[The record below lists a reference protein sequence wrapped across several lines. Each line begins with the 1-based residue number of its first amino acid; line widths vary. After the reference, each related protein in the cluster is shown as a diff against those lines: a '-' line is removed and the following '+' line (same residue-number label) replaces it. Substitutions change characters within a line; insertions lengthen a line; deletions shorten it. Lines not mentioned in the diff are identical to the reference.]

1 MAENR
6 VFLLGSGF
14 SKAVSREM
22 PLMDGLSTAIVNRL
36 REMGRAETDTPG
48 ISSPLASKKNFEQWL
63 SFLVESPPW
72 LSEVDRTRNRATFF
86 EISRLVHSELLEC
99 QSRAVERGS
108 CPEWLRRL
116 VQYWDIES
124 AKVITFNYDLLV
136 ELAWRVYGVV
146 GRNYDVYVA
155 PYPASITPIEAKVGR
170 PAPSAPIGALQLLKL
185 HGSLNWRYS
194 GPDSPPGDIIYDLG
208 INGRV
213 YAETMGWNTESLRP
227 RSYDE
232 AEGWAADRD
241 PMIVPP
247 ATVKSPYY
255 NNRTLQELWTIAA
268 EALRNARE
276 LVIMGFSLP
285 QTDLL
290 VSSLL
295 MTNLRKD
302 ILITPVDYS
311 DAIVKRI
318 SETVNTEGGN
328 GARVNPIFT
337 GLCGHALPSWVEAST
352 SDQLTD
358 AQGHRWEWRSSEMQ
372 FVMLDGG

>member
-1 MAENR
+1 
-6 VFLLGSGF
+6 
-14 SKAVSREM
+14 
-22 PLMDGLSTAIVNRL
+22 
-36 REMGRAETDTPG
+36 
-48 ISSPLASKKNFEQWL
+48 
-63 SFLVESPPW
+63 
-72 LSEVDRTRNRATFF
+72 
-86 EISRLVHSELLEC
+86 
-99 QSRAVERGS
+99 
-108 CPEWLRRL
+108 
-116 VQYWDIES
+116 
-124 AKVITFNYDLLV
+124 
-136 ELAWRVYGVV
+136 
-146 GRNYDVYVA
+146 
-155 PYPASITPIEAKVGR
+155 
-170 PAPSAPIGALQLLKL
+170 
-185 HGSLNWRYS
+185 
-194 GPDSPPGDIIYDLG
+194 
-208 INGRV
+208 
-213 YAETMGWNTESLRP
+213 
-227 RSYDE
+227 
-232 AEGWAADRD
+232 
-241 PMIVPP
+241 MIVPP

-318 SETVNTEGGN
+318 SETLNTEGGN